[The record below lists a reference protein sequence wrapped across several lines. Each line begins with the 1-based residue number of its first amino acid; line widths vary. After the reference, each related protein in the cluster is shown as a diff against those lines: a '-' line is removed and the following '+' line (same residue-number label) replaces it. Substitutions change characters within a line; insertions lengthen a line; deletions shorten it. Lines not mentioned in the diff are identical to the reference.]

1 MQVYTACRG
10 VNERLHCM
18 TTKQSFGAGL
28 PGSRHCLP
36 LAICSLGHVA
46 QPSSAL
52 VTPSIN

>member
-36 LAICSLGHVA
+36 LTICSLGHVA